1 MFFRKTI
8 KSVAIALACLSIV
21 LAPVA
26 NTVGAEAKSA
36 GALVWEH
43 DVDKGKEQ
51 AKKDNKCLLVDL
63 YTDWCTYCK
72 KMDKVT
78 FTDAKLQE
86 YLADHCICL
95 KANAEDKGAG
105 QKLAESNG
113 VTDFP
118 SYLVFAPQG
127 KLLGRI
133 RGFRTADAFQ
143 KEVDG
148 LLQKAQ

>member
-1 MFFRKTI
+1 MFSKKTI
-8 KSVAIALACLSIV
+8 KSVAVALACLSIGF
-21 LAPVA
+21 APFA
-26 NTVGAEAKSA
+26 SNMRAEAKSS

-43 DVDKGKEQ
+43 DVDKSKEQ
-51 AKKDNKCLLVDL
+51 SKKDNKCLLVDL

-78 FTDAKLQE
+78 FTDPKLQE

-118 SYLVFAPQG
+118 SYLVFSPQG

-133 RGFRTADAFQ
+133 RGFRTADSFQ

-148 LLQKAQ
+148 LLQKSQ